1 MTYMFA
7 ISSKEYK
14 IHLSEKF
21 KTTSQFKADFRH
33 KWGATA
39 NNFSYFDLLKTL
51 NCVKSYPAIKEV
63 LELFNNS
70 L

>member
-1 MTYMFA
+1 MFA

-21 KTTSQFKADFRH
+21 KTTSQFKA
-33 KWGATA
+33 A